1 MFFLYQ
7 MVDAAFTLYFIM
19 LSVAILTS
27 WFPELGEY
35 KIVRFI
41 RFYTE
46 PYFAVFRQIIPP
58 IGMLD
63 ISPIIAFIALRFL
76 ESMVKYI
83 ILL

>member
-1 MFFLYQ
+1 
-7 MVDAAFTLYFIM
+7 MVDAAFTVYYIM

-27 WFPELGEY
+27 WFPELSEF
-35 KIVRFI
+35 KLVRFN

-46 PYFAVFRQIIPP
+46 PFFAIFRRFIPP

-63 ISPIIAFIALRFL
+63 LSPIIAFLALRFL
-76 ESMVKYI
+76 ESIIKYL